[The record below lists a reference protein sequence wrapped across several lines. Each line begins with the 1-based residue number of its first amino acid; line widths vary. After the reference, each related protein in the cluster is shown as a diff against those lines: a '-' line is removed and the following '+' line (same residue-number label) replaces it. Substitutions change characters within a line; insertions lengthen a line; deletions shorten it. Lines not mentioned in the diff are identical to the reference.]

1 MAMRPYSPSRPLS
14 RSPPRYARWAR
25 ADAERCPCKPPFVA
39 AIATRPLPFRLD
51 RAHFAQRHLQHL
63 AGVVLRK
70 LGKEYI
76 SARTLEPSDA
86 IDAVDVQR
94 ALECIAVIFRRHVA
108 SRNHARD
115 NFFAP
120 LIMPPS
126 DHSHFGDVRVS
137 QQRLLHLARI
147 DIGAAADDQILGA
160 VLECQEPRV
169 IERTEIPGVHPAA
182 G

>member
-1 MAMRPYSPSRPLS
+1 MAMRPCSPSRPLS

-39 AIATRPLPFRLD
+39 AVATRPLPFRLD
-51 RAHFAQRHLQHL
+51 RAHFAQRRLQHL

-76 SARTLEPSDA
+76 STRTLEPSDA
-86 IDAVDVQR
+86 IDAVGVQR
-94 ALECIAVIFRRHVA
+94 ALECIALIFRRHVA

-126 DHSHFGDVRVS
+126 DHPHFGDVRLS
-137 QQRLLHLARI
+137 QQRLFHLARI
-147 DIGAAADDQILGA
+147 DIVAAADAQILQP
-160 VLECQEPRV
+160 VFEYQETRLN
-169 IERTEIPGVHPAA
+169 E
-182 G
+182 